1 MFCGRC
7 GVELAAGAR
16 FCSACGA
23 PVAQDYTTANAA
35 PPPRSQSWAQSSPQ
49 SSPQSWAVPPMGGDP
64 LTRLVRPRA
73 NRMVAGVC
81 AGLARHYRWDL
92 TWVRVLTVLIAVF
105 SSGAGLVAYVV
116 FWIVM
121 PEEPWMLQSPTA
133 PPSSVSDPYAASI
146 SWAGAGQAGSAQ
158 GTAGSSPVSP
168 ETTIREV

>member
-7 GVELAAGAR
+7 GSELVAGAR

-23 PVAQDYTTANAA
+23 PVTAGQPGQHFSWSA
-35 PPPRSQSWAQSSPQ
+35 PADG
-49 SSPQSWAVPPMGGDP
+49 A
-64 LTRLVRPRA
+64 LTQLQRPRA

-105 SSGAGLVAYVV
+105 SSGAGLVAYIV

-121 PEEPWMLQSPTA
+121 PEEPFLLPL
-133 PPSSVSDPYAASI
+133 SVSVPAGTPGAAP
-146 SWAGAGQAGSAQ
+146 A
-158 GTAGSSPVSP
+158 SPPNV
-168 ETTIREV
+168 